1 MGVSQ
6 EKPFDVAVI
15 GAGIAGASIAALL
28 SSEVSVLLLEM
39 ESQPG
44 YHTTGRSAATFIDT
58 YGPAPVRA
66 LTRASER
73 FYYNPP
79 AGFTDHPLLT
89 PRGILMVAREDQL
102 ALLDATIRELSDA
115 PDLRQVGAAEVEA
128 AMPLLRKGYARAG
141 LINNEVSDID
151 VHALHQGYLKMLR
164 ANGGVI
170 RLGSEV
176 TDLARE
182 GGLWRITTR
191 DGAVLAG
198 RIVNAAG
205 AWADDIGALAGAS
218 PIGLVPKRRTA
229 MMIAPPAGM
238 NPDPWPMVIDIAEEF
253 YLKPDAG
260 RLLVSPAD
268 ETPAPAGDVQP
279 EELDIAIC
287 IDRIETAF
295 DLSVRRIENKWA
307 GLRSFVADRSP
318 VCGYDDRAPD
328 FFWLAGQGGY
338 GIQSAPALAE
348 LAAALVLGRE
358 APGYILDEGV
368 KLGDIAPG
376 RPGLTDA
383 PEKTAIGSQL

>member
-1 MGVSQ
+1 MSGDTSY
-6 EKPFDVAVI
+6 DIAVI
-15 GAGIAGASIAALL
+15 GAGIAGASIAAELAPKA
-28 SSEVSVLLLEM
+28 SVLLLEM

-44 YHTTGRSAATFIDT
+44 YHTTGRSAAAFIDT

-66 LTRASER
+66 LTRASEL
-73 FYYNPP
+73 FYFNPP
-79 AGFTDHPLLT
+79 AGFTEHQLLT

-102 ALLDATIRELSDA
+102 ALLEAEIIELSDA
-115 PDLRQVGAAEVEA
+115 PDLRQVNAAEIEA
-128 AMPLLRKGYARAG
+128 AMPLLRKGYAKAG
-141 LINNEVSDID
+141 LVNNDVSDID

-164 ANGGVI
+164 GSGGAI
-170 RLGSEV
+170 KLGTEV
-176 TDLARE
+176 TALERKN
-182 GGLWRITTR
+182 GLWHIVTR
-191 DGAVLAG
+191 DAVFTAS

-229 MMIAPPAGM
+229 MMIAAPAGM

-260 RLLVSPAD
+260 RLLISPAD

-307 GLRSFVADRSP
+307 GLRSFVADKSP
-318 VCGYDDRAPD
+318 VCGFDDKAPD

-338 GIQSAPALAE
+338 GIQSAPALAK
-348 LAAALVLGRE
+348 LAASLVLGRDV
-358 APGYILDEGV
+358 PSYILDEGL
-368 KLGDIAPG
+368 KLSDIAPG
-376 RPGLTDA
+376 RPGLT
-383 PEKTAIGSQL
+383 PVNQSEKSELTG

>member
-1 MGVSQ
+1 MSGDTSY
-6 EKPFDVAVI
+6 DIAVI
-15 GAGIAGASIAALL
+15 GAGIAGASIAAELAPKA
-28 SSEVSVLLLEM
+28 SVLLLEM

-44 YHTTGRSAATFIDT
+44 YHTTGRSAAAFIDT

-66 LTRASER
+66 LTRASEP
-73 FYYNPP
+73 FYCNPP
-79 AGFTDHPLLT
+79 TGFTEHQLLT

-102 ALLDATIRELSDA
+102 ALLEAEIIELSDA
-115 PDLRQVGAAEVEA
+115 PDLRQVNAAEIEA
-128 AMPLLRKGYARAG
+128 AMPLLRKGYAKAG
-141 LINNEVSDID
+141 LVNNDVSDID

-164 ANGGVI
+164 GSGGAI
-170 RLGSEV
+170 KLGTEV
-176 TDLARE
+176 TALERKN
-182 GGLWRITTR
+182 GLWHIVTR
-191 DGAVLAG
+191 DAVFTAS

-229 MMIAPPAGM
+229 MMIAAPAGM

-260 RLLVSPAD
+260 RLLISPAD

-307 GLRSFVADRSP
+307 GLRSFVADKSP
-318 VCGYDDRAPD
+318 VCGFDDKAPD

-338 GIQSAPALAE
+338 GIQSAPALAK
-348 LAAALVLGRE
+348 LAASLVLGRDV
-358 APGYILDEGV
+358 PSYILDEGL
-368 KLGDIAPG
+368 KLSDIAPG
-376 RPGLTDA
+376 RPGLT
-383 PEKTAIGSQL
+383 PVNQSEKSELTG